1 MGRMYVLSN
10 TLTAVAAA
18 NTLAEIGCAANK
30 VLLIHR
36 ISLSNSSSE
45 TDDSALISY
54 GTYTATGTGTAA
66 TAQRAQ
72 ALETQLALLSKPN
85 PKRIEAPI
93 AHGNT
98 IKAAIE
104 VSSP

>member
-1 MGRMYVLSN
+1 V
-10 TLTAVAAA
+10 TTAH
-18 NTLAEIGCAANK
+18 K
-30 VLLIHR
+30 
-36 ISLSNSSSE
+36 
-45 TDDSALISY
+45 
-54 GTYTATGTGTAA
+54 ATTP
-66 TAQRAQ
+66 Q